1 MTNKENFLKL
11 ISDKNTST
19 IPRIQTRIQNRS
31 WLKHSQKIALKV
43 LATLK
48 EQGLSQKD
56 LAERMQVSPQII
68 NRWVKGQ
75 ENFTLETIVKL
86 EIALGIQLFSI
97 VESNTPGNLPGRA
110 SII

>member
-11 ISDKNTST
+11 VSDKNSST
-19 IPRIQTRIQNRS
+19 IPNLQTRIQNRS

-43 LATLK
+43 LSTLK
-48 EQGLSQKD
+48 EQSLSQKD

-75 ENFTLETIVKL
+75 ENFTLETIGKL
-86 EIALGIQLFSI
+86 EKALGIQIFQI
-97 VESNTPGNLPGRA
+97 IETPKTSNQPGRT
-110 SII
+110 SHL

>member
-1 MTNKENFLKL
+1 MTNKEKFLTL
-11 ISDKNTST
+11 VSEQNTST
-19 IPRIQTRIQNRS
+19 ILNIHTRMENRS

-75 ENFTLETIVKL
+75 ENFTLETIGKI
-86 EIALGIQLFSI
+86 EKALGIQIFTI
-97 VESNTPGNLPGRA
+97 VETATTSNLPGRT
-110 SII
+110 SVL

>member
-11 ISDKNTST
+11 VSDKNSST
-19 IPRIQTRIQNRS
+19 IPNLQTRIQNRS
-31 WLKHSQKIALKV
+31 WLKHSQKVALKV
-43 LATLK
+43 LSSLK

-75 ENFTLETIVKL
+75 ENFTLETIGKL
-86 EIALGIQLFSI
+86 ENALGIQIFTI
-97 VESNTPGNLPGRA
+97 VEITTTSNLPGRT
-110 SII
+110 SVV

>member
-1 MTNKENFLKL
+1 MTNKEKFLTL
-11 ISDKNTST
+11 VSEQNTST
-19 IPRIQTRIQNRS
+19 ILNIHARMENRS

-75 ENFTLETIVKL
+75 ENFTLETIGKI
-86 EIALGIQLFSI
+86 EKALGIQIFTI
-97 VESNTPGNLPGRA
+97 VETATTSNLPGRK
-110 SII
+110 SVL

>member
-11 ISDKNTST
+11 VSDKSTST
-19 IPRIQTRIQNRS
+19 IPKIQTRIQNRS
-31 WLKHSQKIALKV
+31 WLKHSQKVALKV
-43 LATLK
+43 LSSLK

-75 ENFTLETIVKL
+75 ENFTLETIGK
-86 EIALGIQLFSI
+86 
-97 VESNTPGNLPGRA
+97 
-110 SII
+110 

>member
-11 ISDKNTST
+11 VSNKNTTT
-19 IPRIQTRIQNRS
+19 IPKIQTRIQNRS

-75 ENFTLETIVKL
+75 ENFTLETIGKL
-86 EIALGIQLFSI
+86 EKALGIQIFTI
-97 VESNTPGNLPGRA
+97 VENATTNNLPGRT
-110 SII
+110 SVV

>member
-1 MTNKENFLKL
+1 MTNKEKFLTL
-11 ISDKNTST
+11 VSEQNTST
-19 IPRIQTRIQNRS
+19 ILNIHTRMENHS

-56 LAERMQVSPQII
+56 LAERMQVSPQIV

-75 ENFTLETIVKL
+75 ENFTLETIGKI
-86 EIALGIQLFSI
+86 EKALGIQIFTI
-97 VESNTPGNLPGRA
+97 VETATTGNLPGRT
-110 SII
+110 SVL

>member
-11 ISDKNTST
+11 VSDKNSST
-19 IPRIQTRIQNRS
+19 IPNLQTRIQNRS

-43 LATLK
+43 LSTLK
-48 EQGLSQKD
+48 EQSLSQKD

-75 ENFTLETIVKL
+75 ENFTLETIGKL
-86 EIALGIQLFSI
+86 ENALGIQIFTI
-97 VESNTPGNLPGRA
+97 VEITTTSNLPGRT
-110 SII
+110 SVV

>member
-1 MTNKENFLKL
+1 MKLTNKEKFLTL
-11 ISDKNTST
+11 VSDKNTST
-19 IPRIQTRIQNRS
+19 IPKIQTRIQNRS
-31 WLKHSQKIALKV
+31 WLRHSQKIALKV

-75 ENFTLETIVKL
+75 ENFTLETIGKL
-86 EIALGIQLFSI
+86 EKALGIQLFSI
-97 VESNTPGNLPGRA
+97 VETTNPGNFPGRA
-110 SII
+110 